1 MAVAAIL
8 LELGVSRDD
17 RPGRDKLLEQGL
29 RSRRRRHNAGDADCE
44 RAGESPV
51 QLATLHLEEMG
62 RVDVNDCRDD
72 E

>member
-1 MAVAAIL
+1 
-8 LELGVSRDD
+8 
-17 RPGRDKLLEQGL
+17 L
-29 RSRRRRHNAGDADCE
+29 RSRRRRHDAGDGDADCE

-62 RVDVNDCRDD
+62 CVDVNDCRDD

>member
-1 MAVAAIL
+1 
-8 LELGVSRDD
+8 
-17 RPGRDKLLEQGL
+17 L

-62 RVDVNDCRDD
+62 GVDVNDCRDD